1 MVLITYLEKTM
12 TLSTTDIRN
21 VLIIGATGKTGSK
34 VFDLLSNVLPSS
46 QIKAASRSSAVK
58 FDWTDSAT
66 WLPALQGVSHVY
78 LTYFPDLAA
87 PTSAEHISS
96 FCTLAKSLDVRHV
109 TLLSGRGEPA
119 AQACE
124 DILINS
130 GLSWTV
136 IRASWFNQNF
146 TDGFFKT
153 FIDAGHI
160 HLPVDSVREPFVDVN
175 DIAEIGAQ
183 SILDTK
189 HKNKLYEVTG
199 PELLTLRD
207 VAEKFSTI
215 LDRPINF
222 KTISEKE
229 FSLTMSA
236 AQVPQEVIELLNFL
250 FIEVLDGRNEYLTN
264 DVELALGRKPT
275 SFSEFIRANLNEF

>member
-1 MVLITYLEKTM
+1 MTYSIAHIE
-12 TLSTTDIRN
+12 N

-34 VFDLLSNVLPSS
+34 VYDLLSNVLPSS
-46 QIKAASRSSAVK
+46 QIKAASRSSEIE
-58 FDWTDSAT
+58 FDWTQLDT

-87 PTSAEHISS
+87 PTSEAHISR
-96 FCTLAKSLDVRHV
+96 FCTLAKSLGVKHV
-109 TLLSGRGEPA
+109 TLLSGRGELA
-119 AQACE
+119 AQTCE

-130 GLSWTV
+130 GLSWTI

-146 TDGFFKT
+146 SDGFFKT

-160 HLPVDSVREPFVDVN
+160 HLPVDSVREPFIDVN

-207 VAEKFSTI
+207 VAEKFSHV
-215 LDRPINF
+215 LGRAINF

-236 AQVPQEVIELLNFL
+236 AQVPQGIIELLNFL
-250 FIEVLDGRNEYLTN
+250 FTEVLDGRNEHLTN
-264 DVELALGRKPT
+264 GVEEALGRKPT
-275 SFSEFIRANLNEF
+275 SFSEFIRANINEF

>member
-1 MVLITYLEKTM
+1 M
-12 TLSTTDIRN
+12 TNSVADIKN
-21 VLIIGATGKTGSK
+21 VLIVGATGKTGRK
-34 VFDLLSNVLPSS
+34 VYDMLSNVLPSS
-46 QIKAASRSSAVK
+46 QIKAASRSSDVK
-58 FDWTDSAT
+58 FDWSEPVT
-66 WLPALQGVSHVY
+66 WEPALQGVSHVY
-78 LTYFPDLAA
+78 LTYYPDLAA
-87 PTSAEHISS
+87 PTSAEHISGL
-96 FCTLAKSLDVRHV
+96 CTLAKTVGVKHV

-130 GLSWTV
+130 GLSWTI

-146 TDGFFKT
+146 SDGFFKA

-175 DIAEIGAQ
+175 DIAEIAAQ
-183 SILDTK
+183 SILNTK

-199 PELLTLRD
+199 PELLTLRQ
-207 VAEKFSTI
+207 VAEKFSHV
-215 LDRPINF
+215 LARPINF

-229 FSLTMSA
+229 FGLTMSA
-236 AQVPQEVIELLNFL
+236 AQVPQDVIELLNFL

-264 DVELALGRKPT
+264 GVELALGRKPT
-275 SFSEFIRANLNEF
+275 SFSEFIHANKNDF

>member
-1 MVLITYLEKTM
+1 M
-12 TLSTTDIRN
+12 TNSIADIEN
-21 VLIIGATGKTGSK
+21 VLIVGATGKTGSK
-34 VFDLLSNVLPSS
+34 VYDLLSNVLSSS
-46 QIKAASRSSAVK
+46 QIKAASRSSEVV
-58 FDWTDSAT
+58 FDWSQSAT

-87 PTSAEHISS
+87 PTSAQHISS
-96 FCTLAKSLDVRHV
+96 FCTLAKSVGVKHI

-119 AQACE
+119 AQVCE

-130 GLSWTV
+130 GLSWTIV
-136 IRASWFNQNF
+136 RASWFNQNF
-146 TDGFFKT
+146 SNGFFKT

-175 DIAEIGAQ
+175 DIAEIAAQ

-199 PELLTLRD
+199 PELLTLSD
-207 VAEKFSTI
+207 IAQKFSHI
-215 LDRPINF
+215 LSRPIIF

-236 AQVPQEVIELLNFL
+236 AQVPPEVTELLNFL
-250 FIEVLDGRNEYLTN
+250 FTEVLDGRNEYLTN
-264 DVELALGRKPT
+264 GVEEALGRKPT
-275 SFSEFIRANLNEF
+275 SFSEFIHANINEF